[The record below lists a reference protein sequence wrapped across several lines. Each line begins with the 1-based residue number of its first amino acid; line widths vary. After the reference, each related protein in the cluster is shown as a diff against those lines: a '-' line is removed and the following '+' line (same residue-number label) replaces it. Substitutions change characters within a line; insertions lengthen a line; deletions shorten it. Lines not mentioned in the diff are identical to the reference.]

1 MKLNKGAITQNVA
14 LSLKEKTTLASP
26 IYLFEFI
33 SDSTST
39 SNTCICQD
47 VSEVGAKRNRAN
59 LFNITEGVDD
69 RLNSS
74 LILFNEGRYRYIVRE
89 QVSTTN
95 LDIDLSGAIV
105 QRGIMVLLSTA
116 VSPYIEHEINVTYT
130 VHEPA

>member
-1 MKLNKGAITQNVA
+1 MKLNKSATTNNVA
-14 LSLKEKTTLASP
+14 LSLKEKTTLSEP

-39 SNTCICQD
+39 SNTCICAD
-47 VSEVGAKRNRAN
+47 VSTVGAQRNRAN

-74 LILFNEGRYRYIVRE
+74 LILFNEGRYSYIIRE
-89 QVSTTN
+89 QESTTN
-95 LDIDLSGAIV
+95 LDINLSGAIV

-116 VSPYIEHEINVTYT
+116 ESPYIEHEINVTYK